1 MNADK
6 GSALISQSMNADKG
20 TAISRAKNS
29 SFVVRN
35 TLLPYIVFAKKKQ
48 TKALM
53 RLRICAGSSESSLLA
68 HVISTNS
75 S

>member
-35 TLLPYIVFAKKKQ
+35 TLLPYIVFAKKQ
-48 TKALM
+48 TNKGFDEA
-53 RLRICAGSSESSLLA
+53 A
-68 HVISTNS
+68 HLCWLV
-75 S
+75 

>member
-20 TAISRAKNS
+20 SAISRAKNI
-29 SFVVRN
+29 SFVERN
-35 TLLPYIVFAKKKQ
+35 TLLPYIVFAKK

-75 S
+75 C

>member
-1 MNADK
+1 MNPHK

-20 TAISRAKNS
+20 TAISRAKNL

-35 TLLPYIVFAKKKQ
+35 TLLPYIVFAKKK

-53 RLRICAGSSESSLLA
+53 RLYSCTGSSESSLLA
-68 HVISTNS
+68 HAISIDFC
-75 S
+75 

>member
-6 GSALISQSMNADKG
+6 GSALISQSLNADKG

-35 TLLPYIVFAKKKQ
+35 TLLPYIVFAKKP

>member
-20 TAISRAKNS
+20 TALISQSMNADKGSALISQSMNTDKGTAISRAKNI

-35 TLLPYIVFAKKKQ
+35 TLLPYIVFAKIQ
-48 TKALM
+48 
-53 RLRICAGSSESSLLA
+53 RL
-68 HVISTNS
+68 
-75 S
+75 

>member
-35 TLLPYIVFAKKKQ
+35 TLLPYIVFAKKTNKQ
-48 TKALM
+48 
-53 RLRICAGSSESSLLA
+53 RL
-68 HVISTNS
+68 
-75 S
+75 

>member
-35 TLLPYIVFAKKKQ
+35 TLLPYIVFAKKR
-48 TKALM
+48 ALM
-53 RLRICAGSSESSLLA
+53 RLRICAGSSESSLLE